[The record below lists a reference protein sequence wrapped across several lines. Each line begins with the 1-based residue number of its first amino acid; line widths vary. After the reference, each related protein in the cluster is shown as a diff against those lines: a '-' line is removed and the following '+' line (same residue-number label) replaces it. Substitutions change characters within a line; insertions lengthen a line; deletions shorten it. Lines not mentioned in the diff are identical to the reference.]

1 MSDAVHDH
9 CGIFGIFNHPEAARH
24 IYYGLHAL
32 QHRGQESAGIVTST
46 YDEADQ
52 EPVMPSHKDF
62 GLVLDVFD
70 DPDLFDTQLLGDAGI
85 GHNRYS
91 TTGGANNR
99 ANIQPFVVHHRKGN
113 LALAHN
119 GNLSNARELRKSFS
133 ERGTLFQTTSDSELI
148 LHLAAQRRRQ
158 NHLDQIID
166 ALMQIEGAYSLL
178 LMTDDHMIAVRD
190 PNGFRPLALGRMET
204 PAPHE
209 GPAYCVASE
218 TCSFDMIG
226 AEYVRDIEP
235 GEILVIDR
243 EGCAGSED
251 LSTEDLST
259 EDLSRSATEDAS
271 VQVNG
276 ADFESHEIPTKYGVS
291 QCVFEYV
298 YFSRP
303 DSQIFGEM
311 VDKVR
316 RQLGVQLAHE
326 APLPEEAEDDE
337 KTPIVVPVPDSANTS
352 TLGFAEE
359 CQDMGRRCRFDLGLI
374 RNHYVGRTFIAPG
387 QDRREMKVRCKFNTV
402 QGLLAD
408 RTVVVLDDSIVR
420 GTTARYLVEMLR
432 DSGAKSVHFRVSSPP
447 VISPCFYGMDFPDA
461 DELLANRFDSIEEM
475 RDYLGVDSL
484 AYLSVQG
491 LMTAVTR
498 ANDGDLGYCN
508 ACFTGDYPV
517 PVNKDMSKDEF
528 DWQAPAPRA
537 T

>member
-1 MSDAVHDH
+1 MSNAVHDH

-24 IYYGLHAL
+24 TYYGLHAL

-46 YDEADQ
+46 YDEQ
-52 EPVMPSHKDF
+52 REEPVMPVHKDF

-70 DPDLFDTQLLGDAGI
+70 DPALFDKQLLGDASI

-91 TTGGANNR
+91 TSGAAANR

-113 LALAHN
+113 LALSHN

-148 LHLAAQRRRQ
+148 LHLAAQSRRQ

-178 LMTDDHMIAVRD
+178 LMTDEHMIAVRD

-204 PAPHE
+204 PGSRE
-209 GPAYCVASE
+209 GDAYCVASE
-218 TCSFDMIG
+218 TCAFDMID

-251 LSTEDLST
+251 LSRSTTECST
-259 EDLSRSATEDAS
+259 ERA
-271 VQVNG
+271 NG
-276 ADFESHEIPTKYGVS
+276 GDFESHEIPTKFGVS

-326 APLPEEAEDDE
+326 APIPEAAADDE

-402 QGLLAD
+402 QGLLED

-420 GTTARYLVEMLR
+420 GTTARYLVDMLR

-484 AYLSVQG
+484 AYLSVEG
-491 LMTAVTR
+491 LMTAVER
-498 ANDGDLGYCN
+498 ANDSDLGYCN
-508 ACFTGDYPV
+508 ACFTTDYPV
-517 PVNKDMSKDEF
+517 PVDKDRSKEEF

-537 T
+537 